1 MTKNSD
7 VAPKKKISTD
17 EDVEIATEASVQNDD
32 NGLDKQNEDIDLNE
46 AIKKKDAELNELVD
60 RMQRLAAEYDNFRK
74 RTQKEKERIYIDALV
89 DVVGKFL
96 PVVDNL
102 ERAVTA
108 AEQEENKGIL
118 EGINLIYKQT
128 MDALDKLG
136 VKPIE
141 AVGTCFDPEIHNA
154 VMHVE
159 DDSLECNIVTEE
171 FQKATFTEMK

>member
-74 RTQKEKERIYIDALV
+74 RTQKEKKE
-89 DVVGKFL
+89 F
-96 PVVDNL
+96 
-102 ERAVTA
+102 
-108 AEQEENKGIL
+108 IL
-118 EGINLIYKQT
+118 
-128 MDALDKLG
+128 
-136 VKPIE
+136 
-141 AVGTCFDPEIHNA
+141 
-154 VMHVE
+154 MH
-159 DDSLECNIVTEE
+159 SL
-171 FQKATFTEMK
+171 M